1 VWSRPGAPS
10 PLRDRRR
17 ITFSAPAA
25 GLRQIDFEIEL
36 EALIDVVI
44 AKTNHSLLGIRL
56 DPDLAPVSGGTMV
69 DSEGRSG
76 EAGTFAKAAPWL
88 AAVGSRGVGV
98 SEGLA
103 LLQHPS
109 NPDAPAPW
117 FTRDYGFLSPT
128 PMYWPADGV
137 ATRLSRGSRLTLRYR
152 ILIFSGDVSTADV
165 AGRYRAYALS
175 TPTPLSE

>member
-1 VWSRPGAPS
+1 
-10 PLRDRRR
+10 
-17 ITFSAPAA
+17 
-25 GLRQIDFEIEL
+25 
-36 EALIDVVI
+36 
-44 AKTNHSLLGIRL
+44 
-56 DPDLAPVSGGTMV
+56 MV

-165 AGRYRAYALS
+165 ASRYRAYALS